1 MLAEPIAK
9 VMFINILMKKTVI
22 PMLHTSIL
30 IDVEYYR

>member
-1 MLAEPIAK
+1 MLVEPIAK
-9 VMFINILMKKTVI
+9 IMFINILIKTTVI